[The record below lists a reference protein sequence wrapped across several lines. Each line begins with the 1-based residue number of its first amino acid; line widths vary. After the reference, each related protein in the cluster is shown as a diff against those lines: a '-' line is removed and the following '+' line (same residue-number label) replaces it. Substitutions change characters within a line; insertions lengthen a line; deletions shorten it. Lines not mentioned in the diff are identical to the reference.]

1 MPRLSTVLVVLLG
14 PLVLLWPLP
23 VVFADAVLAAPD
35 QEAATHIWGLWAAL
49 RHQMPLVVD
58 SPLLNWPDGQR
69 VVLVDPANLPAF
81 AVGALW
87 SPAAAYNLV
96 LAVGVALMGVAG
108 AMLAGLVG
116 AHPTLTAAIAMATP
130 TLLANAAD
138 GQTEGFTVA
147 WVGIQLA
154 LLVRCMRGGPV
165 AGVAPAAIALAVC
178 WYGGPYNGVFAALL
192 NVGLVV
198 GWPRPGRRLAW
209 PRAALAAGL
218 AVALCAPLAAAVLQD
233 RPSGLPGDPSR
244 AGPLTLVENPRIFRG
259 GMQTGADL
267 LDPWLPVA
275 LTGGEAEV
283 SHTAY
288 LGVVVLLLAGLAVG
302 RDRRRWPWLVGGL
315 AFAALSWGPWLSA
328 GGRALRIDNHLVA
341 GPAGWLAAALPPL
354 DRLTR
359 WYRAGAVASLLLAPL
374 AALGAAEL
382 TRGWQDHSARRRLVF
397 GVVGA
402 LAWVDA
408 LLLAPLA
415 WPLHHAPLPDRAPW
429 AAADARDPSGLGALV
444 ELPPVTSATPP
455 PGAWRD
461 QVGVL
466 QPLHGRPVGGGI
478 MGVRASPAAL
488 RCGAAIG
495 GLLRDGALA
504 GADRQGCLD
513 DGFRFAA
520 IHRAYFRAPDVALA
534 HAEAC
539 LGPPVYNDA
548 TIWLLDLQ
556 GGATAE
562 DCRGAPM
569 TGDWEPPRPP
579 AGPSGP
585 GVGAIDTSRPGK

>member
-1 MPRLSTVLVVLLG
+1 MPRLSTVVVVLLG

-23 VVFADAVLAAPD
+23 IVFADAVLAAPD

-49 RHQMPLVVD
+49 EHHMPLVVD

-69 VVLVDPANLPAF
+69 LVLVDPANLPAF
-81 AVGALW
+81 AIGSLI

-96 LAVGVALMGVAG
+96 LAAGVALMGVAG
-108 AMLAGLVG
+108 ALLAGQIG

-130 TLLANAAD
+130 TVLANAAD
-138 GQTEGFTVA
+138 GQTEGFAVG

-154 LLVRCMRGGPV
+154 LLIRCLRGGP
-165 AGVAPAAIALAVC
+165 AWGVALAGLALALC

-192 NVGLVV
+192 NIGLVA
-198 GWPRPGRRLAW
+198 GWPKQGRRLAW
-209 PRAALAAGL
+209 PRAALVAVL

-244 AGPLTLVENPRIFRG
+244 AGPLNLVENPRIFRG
-259 GMQTGADL
+259 GMQTGADM
-267 LDPWLPVA
+267 LDPWLPAA

-288 LGVVVLLLAGLAVG
+288 LGAFVLLLAVLAVA
-302 RDRRRWPWLVGGL
+302 RDRRRWPWLAGGL
-315 AFAALSWGPWLSA
+315 SFAVLSWGPWLSV
-328 GGRALRIDNHLVA
+328 GGLGLRIDNQLVT
-341 GPAGWLAAALPPL
+341 GPAGWLAAGVPVL

-382 TRGWQDHSARRRLVF
+382 TRGWRARPHRHTTALVTI
-397 GVVGA
+397 GAVV
-402 LAWVDA
+402 WVDA
-408 LLLAPLA
+408 LLLAPLK
-415 WPLHHAPLPDRAPW
+415 WPLHQTPLPDRAPW
-429 AAADARDPSGLGALV
+429 RAADLLDPSRREALV

-488 RCGAAIG
+488 RCGGAVSQ
-495 GLLRDGALA
+495 LLRDGVLSKS
-504 GADRQGCLD
+504 DRQRCLG

-520 IHRAYFRAPDVALA
+520 IHRTYFRAPDAARA

-539 LGPPVYNDA
+539 LGSAVYADPN
-548 TIWLLDLQ
+548 IWLLDLR
-556 GGATAE
+556 GGKLAE
-562 DCRGAPM
+562 DCAGRPM
-569 TGDWEPPRPP
+569 TGGVEPLPP
-579 AGPSGP
+579 TGGPSVTGL
-585 GVGAIDTSRPGK
+585 GAIDTPRPGK